1 MGERAAIYIPYAL
14 AVLFPPVGL
23 ILGAIGLQGEDRE
36 TGVRLLVVS
45 LLAAVVWAFIF
56 LA

>member
-1 MGERAAIYIPYAL
+1 MGERAAIYIPFVL

-23 ILGAIGLQGEDRE
+23 ILGLIGLQGEDRD
-36 TGVRLLVVS
+36 TGVRLLIVS
-45 LLAAVVWAFIF
+45 VLAAVVWAFIF

>member
-1 MGERAAIYIPYAL
+1 MGERAAIYVPYAL

-45 LLAAVVWAFIF
+45 VLAAVVWAFIF

>member
-1 MGERAAIYIPYAL
+1 MGDRAVIYVPFAL

-23 ILGAIGLQGEDRE
+23 ILGLIGLQEGDRDK
-36 TGVRLLVVS
+36 GVRLLVVS
-45 LLAAVVWAFIF
+45 VLALLVWAFLF

>member
-1 MGERAAIYIPYAL
+1 MGERLNAYIPFVL

-23 ILGAIGLQGEDRE
+23 ILGLIGLQQDRD
-36 TGVRLLVVS
+36 TGVRLLIVS
-45 LLAAVVWAFIF
+45 VLAAVVWAFIF

>member
-1 MGERAAIYIPYAL
+1 MGERLNLYVPFVL

-23 ILGAIGLQGEDRE
+23 LLSLVGFQEGDRDK
-36 TGVRLLVVS
+36 GIRLLVVS
-45 LLAAVVWAFIF
+45 LLAAAVWAFLF

>member
-1 MGERAAIYIPYAL
+1 MGERAAIYVPFAL

-23 ILGAIGLQGEDRE
+23 LLGLIGLQDGERDK
-36 TGVRLLVVS
+36 GVRLLIVS
-45 LLAAVVWAFIF
+45 VLAAAVWAFIF